1 MSWFGTDVVALSCI
15 LGSAAVGGAATL
27 ALMADADHQDHRCA
41 VETVAVTPSVAVSHG
56 SGVRAIVVK
65 PNVRVRSS
73 SDCARQARHVVTI
86 HRGHELGHLEAN
98 LEHMEANLEHVEQA
112 IEIQMERLEAQIEA
126 QVEASIEQEFEAQV
140 QFEEAMKALEEAK
153 VKVVVAGSGTGGS

>member
-86 HRGHELGHLEAN
+86 HRGHE
-98 LEHMEANLEHVEQA
+98 V
-112 IEIQMERLEAQIEA
+112 
-126 QVEASIEQEFEAQV
+126 AS
-140 QFEEAMKALEEAK
+140 L
-153 VKVVVAGSGTGGS
+153 SGTWNKPSRSRWKDSRPRSKLRSKPASNRNSKLRFNSKKP